1 VFNGGIE
8 PNPVFSVFYRF
19 QYKNNF
25 RFLFGL
31 HFLYEGSMKT
41 VIGIKVSPELKK
53 ILQEAAKDENR
64 SLSNFIKHCLLTYL
78 KEKKSIEY
86 KED

>member
-1 VFNGGIE
+1 MVVLSRI
-8 PNPVFSVFYRF
+8 
-19 QYKNNF
+19 QY
-25 RFLFGL
+25 FLSFIVSNIRTIPGF
-31 HFLYEGSMKT
+31 FLYEGSMKT